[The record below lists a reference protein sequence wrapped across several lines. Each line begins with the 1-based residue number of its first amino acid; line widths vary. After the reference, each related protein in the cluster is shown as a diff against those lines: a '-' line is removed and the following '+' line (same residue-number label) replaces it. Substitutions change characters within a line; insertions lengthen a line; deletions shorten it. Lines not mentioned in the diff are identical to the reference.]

1 MVFIY
6 MYLFHINFSD
16 INSIA
21 IISNNFES
29 AHILVERYLSHNK
42 NTHLDYRIGVP
53 VSLAHLTRQETKHLM
68 RAIAQDR
75 SGYAVYDD
83 RSGWKIVEV
92 SEIPFEL
99 QISGINRQKT
109 RQKDIGSNFSVDRI
123 L

>member
-1 MVFIY
+1 MVFIC

-29 AHILVERYLSHNK
+29 AHIFVEIYLSHNK
-42 NTHLDYRIGVP
+42 STHLDYRIGVP
-53 VSLAHLTRQETKHLM
+53 VSPAHLTRQETKRLM

-83 RSGWKIVEV
+83 RNGWKIIEV
-92 SEIPFEL
+92 SEMPFEL
-99 QISGINRQKT
+99 QISGIICQKT